1 MLTPEEE
8 VIVHNGKVMGQALL
22 HSPLGTYDKADAHE
36 YYLRTRKLKGR
47 KAGAQKTTK
56 GRAPAAQKL
65 VAAPRS
71 SKSVKGA
78 KAITQVRQAA
88 VNGRVAQLKEKLSKL
103 ETLLQELL
111 AKAKTKESKKGSE
124 GSSDQTAKQKKSAAE
139 SSEKYADKNKAEI
152 AKKAKEK
159 NAENPDSDLSVDQVR
174 EKIWKIRKQINAAV
188 SSARGKSSTNEKQ
201 SSNSKTVKGR

>member
-1 MLTPEEE
+1 MMLTPEEE
-8 VIVHNGKVMGQALL
+8 LMVQHGQDISQIIIHA
-22 HSPLGTYDKADAHE
+22 PLGMYDKADAHE

-47 KAGAQKTTK
+47 KAGVKKTAI

-65 VAAPRS
+65 VATPRS
-71 SKSVKGA
+71 KAKSVKGA

-88 VNGRVAQLKEKLSKL
+88 VNGRVAGLKKKLAKLEGVLKELL
-103 ETLLQELL
+103 E
-111 AKAKTKESKKGSE
+111 KAKTKETKKGST

-139 SSEKYADKNKAEI
+139 SSEKYAEKNKAEI

-159 NAENPDSDLSVDQVR
+159 NKENPDSNLSVNQVR
-174 EKIWKIRKQINAAV
+174 EKIWKIRQQINAAMA
-188 SSARGKSSTNEKQ
+188 SARKKP